1 MSFKQK
7 LKIDHYIIEK
17 TIGCG
22 GFGKV
27 KLARHEY
34 TGTPVA
40 IKIINKK
47 KMKSNKMSTKIQREI
62 RLLKYF
68 NHPNM
73 IKLYQ
78 VLDTDLNI
86 YMVMEYVAGG
96 ELFHLVN
103 EHEGLREEDART
115 LFRQIISG
123 IEYCH
128 QNLVAHRDLKLEN
141 IMVDQ
146 KGNIKIVD
154 FGLSNFMKDGQF
166 LKTGCGSL
174 HYAPPEIITGKA
186 YTGAEVD
193 TWSCGVILFAMITG
207 FLPFDDDNHA
217 VLVKRI
223 CNSDLKIPK
232 SMSPEAADLIK
243 KMLQVHPLDR
253 IKLND
258 IKRHSWFTGEQ
269 RTEYVLKDLSLKD
282 DSYDINETVLNALLP
297 LDFDFKNMD
306 LEEIKDSIR
315 CKKNYSFVIGYQL
328 LEDKWQKE
336 KQEQGISNNQLFFG
350 PVKDLL
356 DKNVREVNNV
366 YDDLLETKSEKTWL
380 YGFHFKATAQELMNY
395 VLECLTQNGIA
406 FMIKSTSYSL
416 KCTVDVARGGEGSGK
431 DVLDFFLQIYKVGDG
446 IHMVDLRR
454 GGGAPLKFVDFCDK
468 LREFLSLKM
477 ECLN

>member
-1 MSFKQK
+1 
-7 LKIDHYIIEK
+7 
-17 TIGCG
+17 
-22 GFGKV
+22 
-27 KLARHEY
+27 
-34 TGTPVA
+34 
-40 IKIINKK
+40 
-47 KMKSNKMSTKIQREI
+47 MKSNKMSAKIQREI

-68 NHPNM
+68 SHPNM

-86 YMVMEYVAGG
+86 YMVMEYVSGG

-103 EHEGLREEDART
+103 EHEGLRETDARR

-174 HYAPPEIITGKA
+174 HYAPPEIITGKP

-223 CNSDLKIPK
+223 CNADFKIPK
-232 SMSPEAADLIK
+232 GMSKEAADLIR
-243 KMLQVHPLDR
+243 KMLKVHPLDR

-258 IKRHSWFTGEQ
+258 IKRHVWFIGEE
-269 RTEYVLKDLSLKD
+269 RTQYVMRDLGLKD
-282 DSYDINETVLNALLP
+282 DSYQINETVLNALLP
-297 LDFDFKNMD
+297 LDFDFKGME

-315 CKKNYSFVIGYQL
+315 SKKNFSFVIGYQL
-328 LEDKWQKE
+328 LEDTWMKE
-336 KQEQGISNNQLFFG
+336 KLEQGYNDEQLFFG
-350 PVKDLL
+350 PVKNFL
-356 DKNVREVNNV
+356 DENVREVNNV
-366 YDDLLETKSEKTWL
+366 YMDLLKSSSENSWL
-380 YGFHFKATAQELMNY
+380 YGFHFKCSAQELMNV

-406 FMIKSTSYSL
+406 FMIKSTSYCL
-416 KCTVDVARGGEGSGK
+416 KCTVDMGKAVVGGDMVNEARK
-431 DVLDFFLQIYKVGDG
+431 DNLDFLVQIYKISDG
-446 IHMVDLRR
+446 IHMLDLRR
-454 GGGAPLKFVDFCDK
+454 SSGSPLKFTDFCDR
-468 LREFLSLKM
+468 LREFLGTRL